1 MRAFSTKVPLGAA
14 ARAAAMRSTASS
26 MPNSPPCPASSIL
39 APTAPSSTARATVRP
54 TSSAVSPYPASR
66 SAVTGTLTAA
76 TMRPTCSSI
85 VSRSSAPPSGT
96 PQDQA
101 MPALVVAMAGKP
113 TCSRMRAEPA
123 SQAFG
128 STKPGPACRARR
140 AAALSFEAPVVTRPS
155 CRGGGASRR
164 RDGAPPMGQRVHL
177 HSSTGLPFEHTY

>member
-14 ARAAAMRSTASS
+14 ARAAAMRSAASS
-26 MPNSPPCPASSIL
+26 MPNSPPLPASSML

-96 PQDQA
+96 PQRPGDA
-101 MPALVVAMAGKP
+101 RAG
-113 TCSRMRAEPA
+113 RGDGREADLLEDA
-123 SQAFG
+123 GGAG
-128 STKPGPACRARR
+128 VPGVGEH
-140 AAALSFEAPVVTRPS
+140 EAGTGVQGEE
-155 CRGGGASRR
+155 GGGL
-164 RDGAPPMGQRVHL
+164 V
-177 HSSTGLPFEHTY
+177 SSPVGTTP